1 MPSLTPRATLL
12 GSLALLIPAIG
23 SVLGGVS
30 NSIVDGLVAGI
41 LVTALVWQIGS
52 VASRRC
58 LHGAT

>member
-1 MPSLTPRATLL
+1 MPSLTPRAAVL

-41 LVTALVWQIGS
+41 LVTALAWQIGS
-52 VASRRC
+52 AASRRR
-58 LHGAT
+58 LRGTA